1 MQTKNEELLTELKE
15 AQATIEEEMANVPLR
30 KVIEDKD
37 NIIDNL
43 QVCLR
48 VTQEDRT
55 CLESNQIKM
64 MSMIEETKVYHNSM
78 FREAQSMLGRM
89 VNMLNLADT
98 EESRFHL
105 RNEIFVLQQQLVDKK
120 AQMSTVQEANIL
132 LKNLSEE
139 KTKLIQQLI
148 NSGQQQQKE
157 ITALKIAV
165 EELRKL

>member
-1 MQTKNEELLTELKE
+1 MGEEEISLLKTKVSEMQTKNKELLTELKE

-64 MSMIEETKVYHNSM
+64 MSMIEETKVYHNTM
-78 FREAQSMLGRM
+78 FREAQSVFGKL
-89 VNMLNLADT
+89 LNSM
-98 EESRFHL
+98 SR
-105 RNEIFVLQQQLVDKK
+105 
-120 AQMSTVQEANIL
+120 T
-132 LKNLSEE
+132 
-139 KTKLIQQLI
+139 
-148 NSGQQQQKE
+148 
-157 ITALKIAV
+157 
-165 EELRKL
+165 